1 MKEINEILYGI
12 LFGLIIFFILRNYVN
27 YKLIGPDSNDIKKNI
42 YYYHNEKYK
51 LVPKPIIY
59 ID

>member
-12 LFGLIIFFILRNYVN
+12 LFGLIIFFIFRNYIN
-27 YKLIGPDSNDIKKNI
+27 YKLHGPDSNDIKKNV
-42 YYYHNEKYK
+42 YDYKDEKYR